1 MLVYLLIC
9 CRVEVCMPPGL
20 CGGQKKLTRVGSLLP
35 PCRFQGSNSGCQLP
49 RQASSASE
57 PSHSP
62 AWDLRP
68 LKQLCQKL
76 GGKLNFGKDQCQF
89 RTRAGRV
96 LNPSSEV
103 TSHTGLKQPS
113 ILPAERKLG
122 SERQVGSGGMFFFS
136 ICLLVAGP

>member
-1 MLVYLLIC
+1 MHAS
-9 CRVEVCMPPGL
+9 MPVWRSEETFKS
-20 CGGQKKLTRVGSLLP
+20 QNSLLS
-35 PCRFQGSNSGCQLP
+35 PCRFQGLNSSQPP

-57 PSHSP
+57 PSHSR

-76 GGKLNFGKDQCQF
+76 GGKLSFGKDQCQF

-96 LNPSSEV
+96 LNPSPEV

-122 SERQVGSGGMFFFS
+122 SER
-136 ICLLVAGP
+136 